1 MPTTINYTQLFFSEP
16 INVSVQIGDMIYYVD
31 TTTSNPPATSGGTQ
45 VGTTFEINSGPPRE
59 VGEVIDIIEST
70 IVCRFAC
77 NTGVQGDCE
86 SHIPSMGDFIMFSKD
101 NAANMSSVLGYYAEV
116 EMSNDSNEKAKL
128 FAVSA
133 DISES
138 SK

>member
-1 MPTTINYTQLFFSEP
+1 MPIYHTQLFFDNP
-16 INVSVQIGDMIYYVD
+16 INVSVQVGDIAYYVS
-31 TTTSNPPATSGGTQ
+31 TSLNNPPPPPVGSSP
-45 VGTTFEINSGPPRE
+45 GTTFEIAPSGIRE
-59 VGEVIDIIEST
+59 IGIVHLIYEKS
-70 IVCRFAC
+70 IVCRFSC
-77 NTGVQGDCE
+77 TLTPTNTCLARLPGA
-86 SHIPSMGDFIMFSKD
+86 GDFIMFSKD

-116 EMSNDSNEKAKL
+116 EMSNDSMEKAKL